1 MTLKRY
7 SIAIRT
13 LLIAGL
19 LGVSCVKDAP
29 DTPEDPGVVRME
41 GALGY
46 EVIDAQGDGDVLA
59 RIHIGTEDVSGMR
72 RPPLNL
78 ALVLD
83 TSGSMMGDPIERVKE
98 AAREIVGTLR
108 DDDHLSVVT
117 FHSGVDVV
125 LANTEVDDVDMDEL
139 REAIDAIEASGTTQL
154 APGLATGIQQIAAW
168 NGEGNELRR
177 IVLLGDGVPNS
188 PTAVLPQAARAAQ
201 MHTPI
206 TTLGLGL
213 EYDEVLMGQIA
224 QTSGGTFTYVEEA
237 DAVLAVFRREV
248 TRLEQTLARGM
259 QLRLSPGPGVELL
272 EVVGHQTPTNGGA
285 VALNLGDLSAGQE
298 WSIVVKMSAPE
309 RRAGALVEL
318 LDAKLTF
325 TDAFTDAGA
334 LERDVFLGAR
344 ASEDASAI
352 EASRNDSVHRAAA
365 EVEAAAEVLAAIQ
378 MVRQGDPNAAVTFEN
393 AARIYED
400 AGPEYRNRA
409 ESVRRTSTAASAED
423 APAAARALNREH
435 EAAMDSVGY

>member
-1 MTLKRY
+1 MHFRNTT
-7 SIAIRT
+7 IALA
-13 LLIAGL
+13 LLALIGCTRNTPSA
-19 LGVSCVKDAP
+19 
-29 DTPEDPGVVRME
+29 PEDPGVVRME

-46 EVIDAQGDGDVLA
+46 EIIDAQGADEVLA

-83 TSGSMMGDPIERVKE
+83 TSGSMMGDPIDRVKE

-117 FHSGVDVV
+117 FHSGADVV
-125 LANTEVDDVDMDEL
+125 LPNTAVDDVDMDEL
-139 REAIDAIEASGTTQL
+139 HEAIDAIEASGTTQL
-154 APGLATGIQQIAAW
+154 APGLATGIQQVSAW
-168 NGEGNELRR
+168 SGEGSELRR
-177 IVLLGDGVPNS
+177 IVLLGDGVPNT
-188 PTAVLPQAARAAQ
+188 PTAVLPQAARAASLGI
-201 MHTPI
+201 PI
-206 TTLGLGL
+206 TALGLGL

-259 QLRLSPGPGVELL
+259 QLRLHPGPGVELL

-309 RRAGALVEL
+309 RRVGALVEL
-318 LDAKLTF
+318 LDARLTF
-325 TDAFTDAGA
+325 TDAFADAGA
-334 LERDVFLGAR
+334 LEREVFLGAR
-344 ASEDASAI
+344 ASEDAGAI
-352 EASRNDSVHRAAA
+352 EASRNESVYRAAA

-378 MVRQGDPNAAVTFEN
+378 MVRQGDPGAAVAFEN

-400 AGPEYRNRA
+400 AGPGYRERA
-409 ESVRRTSTAASAED
+409 ESVRRTSAAASADD
-423 APAAARALNREH
+423 APAAARALNAEH

>member
-1 MTLKRY
+1 MRPKRT
-7 SIAIRT
+7 SIALRA
-13 LLIAGL
+13 LLIIGL
-19 LGVSCVKDAP
+19 LGVSCVKGTP

-41 GALGY
+41 GELGY
-46 EVIDAQGDGDVLA
+46 EVISAEGSEVLA

-125 LANTEVDDVDMDEL
+125 LPNTEVGDVDMDEL
-139 REAIDAIEASGTTQL
+139 RDAIDAIEASGTTQL

-168 NGEGNELRR
+168 SGEGNELRR

-201 MHTPI
+201 MQTPI

-248 TRLEQTLARGM
+248 TRLEQTLARGV
-259 QLRLSPGPGVELL
+259 QLRLNPGPGVELV
-272 EVVGHQTPTNGGA
+272 EVVGHPSATGGGA

-298 WSIVVKMSAPE
+298 WSIVVKMTAPQ
-309 RRAGALVEL
+309 RQAGALVEL
-318 LDAKLTF
+318 LDANLTF
-325 TDAFTDAGA
+325 TDAFAEAGA
-334 LERDVFLGAR
+334 LERKVFLGAR
-344 ASEDASAI
+344 ASEDPSAI
-352 EASRNDSVHRAAA
+352 EASRNDSVHTAAA

-378 MVRQGDPNAAVTFEN
+378 MVRDGNPNAAVAFEN
-393 AARIYED
+393 AAHRYEQ
-400 AGPEYRNRA
+400 AGPEYRERA
-409 ESVRRTSTAASAED
+409 ASVRRASRAAASDD
-423 APAAARALNREH
+423 APAAARVLNEEH
-435 EAAMDSVGY
+435 EASMDSIGY

>member
-1 MTLKRY
+1 MHTKKN

-19 LGVSCVKDAP
+19 LGVSCVKGTP
-29 DTPEDPGVVRME
+29 DTPEDPGVVRMDGE
-41 GALGY
+41 LGY
-46 EVIDAQGDGDVLA
+46 EVIDAQGSEVLA
-59 RIHIGTEDVSGMR
+59 RLHIGTEDVSGMR

-83 TSGSMMGDPIERVKE
+83 TSGSMMGEPIERVKE
-98 AAREIVGTLR
+98 AARDIVGTLR

-125 LANTEVDDVDMDEL
+125 LANTEVGDVDVDEL
-139 REAIDAIEASGTTQL
+139 NEAIDAIEASGTTML
-154 APGLATGIQQIAAW
+154 APGLATGIQQIASW
-168 NGEGNELRR
+168 TGEGNELRR

-188 PTAVLPQAARAAQ
+188 PTAVLPQAVRAAQ
-201 MHTPI
+201 MQTPI

-259 QLRLSPGPGVELL
+259 QLRLNPGPGVELV
-272 EVVGHQTPTNGGA
+272 EVVGHPQATNGGA
-285 VALNLGDLSAGQE
+285 VALNLGDLTAGQE
-298 WSIVVKMSAPE
+298 WSIVVKMTAPQ
-309 RRAGALVEL
+309 RQAGALVEL
-318 LDAKLTF
+318 LDANLTF
-325 TDAFTDAGA
+325 TDAFAEAGA
-334 LERDVFLGAR
+334 LERKVFLGAR
-344 ASEDASAI
+344 ASEDPAAI
-352 EASRNDSVHRAAA
+352 EASRNDAVHTAAA
-365 EVEAAAEVLAAIQ
+365 EVEAASELLAAIQ
-378 MVRQGDPNAAVTFEN
+378 MVRDGNPAAAVHFEN
-393 AARIYED
+393 AAESYER
-400 AGPEYRNRA
+400 AGPAYRERA
-409 ESVRRTSTAASAED
+409 ASVRRTGSVAFEDD
-423 APAAARALNREH
+423 APAAAAAINAEH